1 MSRLPLQF
9 RSHII
14 IDGAGCPTNQRVTVR
29 AGGITREEAS
39 AVINSSSEPWVG
51 PEGEIESVDRLHS
64 LESLLQLTDRIKSL
78 EAELTQVST
87 TRALTPTEQLDA
99 EQQLIAMRASPPW
112 RVGRVV
118 TIPLR
123 IVQRMLRRNANQ

>member
-1 MSRLPLQF
+1 M
-9 RSHII
+9 
-14 IDGAGCPTNQRVTVR
+14 
-29 AGGITREEAS
+29 
-39 AVINSSSEPWVG
+39 INSSSEPWVG
-51 PEGEIESVDRLHS
+51 PEAEIESVDRLRS
-64 LESLLQLTDRIKSL
+64 LENLLKLTDRIKSL

-118 TIPLR
+118 TMPLR
-123 IVQRMLRRNANQ
+123 IVRRMLRRNSHR

>member
-1 MSRLPLQF
+1 MPDQPARYSK
-9 RSHII
+9 
-14 IDGAGCPTNQRVTVR
+14 
-29 AGGITREEAS
+29 AGGTTREEAS

-51 PEGEIESVDRLHS
+51 PESEIESVDRLRS
-64 LESLLQLTDRIKSL
+64 LENLLKLTDRIKSL
-78 EAELTQVST
+78 EAELLQVST
-87 TRALTPTEQLDA
+87 TRVLTPTEQLDA

-123 IVQRMLRRNANQ
+123 IVRRMLRRNANR

>member
-1 MSRLPLQF
+1 M
-9 RSHII
+9 
-14 IDGAGCPTNQRVTVR
+14 
-29 AGGITREEAS
+29 
-39 AVINSSSEPWVG
+39 INASSEPWIG
-51 PEGEIESVDRLHS
+51 PESIGTEAIGPETEIESVARLHS
-64 LESLLQLTDRIKSL
+64 LENLLQLTDRIKSL
-78 EAELTQVST
+78 EAELRQVST

-123 IVQRMLRRNANQ
+123 IVQRMLRRNSKR

>member
-1 MSRLPLQF
+1 M
-9 RSHII
+9 
-14 IDGAGCPTNQRVTVR
+14 
-29 AGGITREEAS
+29 
-39 AVINSSSEPWVG
+39 INSSSEPWVG

-64 LESLLQLTDRIKSL
+64 LENLLQLTDRIKSL